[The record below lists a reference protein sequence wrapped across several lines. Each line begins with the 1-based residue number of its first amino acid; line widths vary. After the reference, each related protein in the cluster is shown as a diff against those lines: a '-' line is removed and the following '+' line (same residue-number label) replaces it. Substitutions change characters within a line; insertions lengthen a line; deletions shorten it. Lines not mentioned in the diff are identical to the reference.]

1 MCASNDI
8 VRPKKSYGNGLICV
22 YLIID
27 EANARVL
34 FAISNSGSKK
44 LIPPGDLVSTAKAL
58 YELMAGRIGS

>member
-1 MCASNDI
+1 
-8 VRPKKSYGNGLICV
+8 
-22 YLIID
+22 LIID